1 MLDDKLLLLKFKCG
15 SPDALRR
22 IYEKYKD
29 ELLALAIALSNDRAA
44 AEDALHDVFVS
55 FAQYAEKLRLR
66 TSLKSYL
73 SSCIANRVR
82 NLKHAKSQKIV
93 QVCHVESFSN
103 DCDGPERLA
112 MSAELYRRME
122 QAMAEL
128 PYDQREVIILHLQ
141 SGMRFRAIAAA
152 QGVSTRGRQARTLR
166 GAVSDPQVRAMRVR
180 DVSRTRNTAKA
191 RLRLWVQC
199 PRRRWAVS

>member
-1 MLDDKLLLLKFKCG
+1 MLEDKLLLLKFKRG

-29 ELLALAIALSNDRAA
+29 DLLALAIALSNDRAA

-73 SSCIANRVR
+73 SSCIANRIR
-82 NLKHAKSQKIV
+82 NLKRAKSQQAV
-93 QVCHVESFSN
+93 QLNHVEDLSE
-103 DCDGPERLA
+103 DCDKPDRLA
-112 MSAELYRRME
+112 MSAELCRRIE
-122 QAMAEL
+122 QAMVQL

-141 SGMRFRAIAAA
+141 SGMRFGAIAES
-152 QGVSTRGRQARTLR
+152 QNVSINTIQ
-166 GAVSDPQVRAMRVR
+166 
-180 DVSRTRNTAKA
+180 SRYRYGLDK
-191 RLRLWVQC
+191 LRLLLNVE
-199 PRRRWAVS
+199 VKK